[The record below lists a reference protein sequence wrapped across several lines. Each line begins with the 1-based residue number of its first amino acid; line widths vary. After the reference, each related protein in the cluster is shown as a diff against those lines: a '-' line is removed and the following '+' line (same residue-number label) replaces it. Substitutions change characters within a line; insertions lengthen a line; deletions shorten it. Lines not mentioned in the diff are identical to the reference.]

1 MSWSISI
8 GSVNGTAIRLHFT
21 FILFL
26 VWMGA
31 SLYLQGGVPAAVS
44 GITFI
49 VLLFLCVV
57 LHEFGHILAARHF
70 GIHTPEVVLLPIGG
84 VSRLE
89 RIPERPRE
97 ELIMALAGPA
107 VTLAIAVALITA
119 LGGLPDPRDI
129 LAATSGR
136 TLLAQL
142 AYANLVL
149 LVFNLVPAFP
159 MDGGRVLRALLSARL
174 GHVRGT
180 RIAATTGQ
188 ILAII
193 FGIIGLVAGDIVLV
207 LVAFFVYLAAG
218 AEAGLAQMRV
228 VTSGIPAREAMVTA
242 FESLP
247 GRAPIVD
254 AAEALL
260 RTSQQE
266 FPVLDDEGRFQGILT
281 RAGIVKALDELGGQ
295 TPVAQAM
302 QADIPVI
309 SQWDHLDGV
318 FDLLRDG
325 TPAVA
330 VTGSD
335 GRLVGLITWENLL
348 ERLLLSQAR
357 TRRVGRMA
365 KRVLGPSA
373 HPYAP

>member
-119 LGGLPDPRDI
+119 LGGPPDPRDI

>member
-8 GSVNGTAIRLHFT
+8 GSVNRTAIRLHFT

-49 VLLFLCVV
+49 ILLFLCVV

-97 ELIMALAGPA
+97 ELIVALAGPA
-107 VTLAIAVALITA
+107 VTLAIAVALIA
-119 LGGLPDPRDI
+119 ILGGFPDPRDI
-129 LAATSGR
+129 LAAANGR
-136 TLLAQL
+136 ILLAQL
-142 AYANLVL
+142 AYANLGL
-149 LVFNLVPAFP
+149 LIFNLIPAFP
-159 MDGGRVLRALLSARL
+159 MDGGRVLRALLSIRL

-180 RIAATTGQ
+180 RISAKAGQ
-188 ILAII
+188 IAAII
-193 FGIIGLVAGDIVLV
+193 FGIIGLMTGHVL
-207 LVAFFVYLAAG
+207 LVVIAFLVYLAAG
-218 AEAGLAQMRV
+218 AEAGLAQIRV
-228 VTSGIPAREAMVTA
+228 ATSGISAGDVMVTA

-247 GRAPIVD
+247 ADAPIMD
-254 AAEALL
+254 AAEALI

-266 FPVLDDEGRFQGILT
+266 FPVLDGEGRFQGILT
-281 RAGIVKALDELGGQ
+281 RPGIVKALDELGGNV
-295 TPVAQAM
+295 PIAQAM
-302 QADIPVI
+302 HVNVPTV
-309 SQWDHLDGV
+309 SRWDHLDGA
-318 FDLLRDG
+318 FDLLQHE

-330 VTGSD
+330 VTDSD

-348 ERLLLSQAR
+348 ELLLINKAR
-357 TRRVGRMA
+357 TRRVSRVE
-365 KRVLGPSA
+365 KRVFGPPARPSVS
-373 HPYAP
+373 